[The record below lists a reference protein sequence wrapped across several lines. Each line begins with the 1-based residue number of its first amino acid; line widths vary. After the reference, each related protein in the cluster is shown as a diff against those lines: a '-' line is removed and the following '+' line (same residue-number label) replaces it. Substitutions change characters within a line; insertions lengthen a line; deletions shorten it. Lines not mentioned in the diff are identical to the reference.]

1 MEPADRPI
9 LIVEDDPVIAEHVR
23 AVLEGQGIA
32 GVLWT
37 ADAEAA
43 LSAALRTPP
52 SIAFLDVRLPGGID
66 GITVG
71 RELRQKYGTTLIF
84 VTGSLDDAVRQMADP
99 GVFFIGKPFR
109 DQEII
114 EMLALVTAFERQ
126 TAGSGS

>member
-9 LIVEDDPVIAEHVR
+9 LIVEDDPVIAQHVR
-23 AVLEGQGIA
+23 AVLEDQGNA
-32 GVLWT
+32 SVQWA

-43 LSAALRTPP
+43 LSNALRTPP

-114 EMLALVTAFERQ
+114 EMLALVTASERR
-126 TAGSGS
+126 AFDNEF